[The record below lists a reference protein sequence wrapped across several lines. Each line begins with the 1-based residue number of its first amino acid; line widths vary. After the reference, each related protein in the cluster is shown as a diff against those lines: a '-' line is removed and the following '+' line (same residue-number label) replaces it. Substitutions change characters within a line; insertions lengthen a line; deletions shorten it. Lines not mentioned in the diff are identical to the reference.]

1 MEEGDGTLHCGNY
14 TKCDPIP
21 ILNSESRAATSV
33 GEENERENG
42 KGEVDVRDEMGVLE
56 GNGKANVRMEDV
68 RGGTP
73 WGKHPSGWRRW
84 WREDSDGIHYIWMP
98 SPREAAA

>member
-1 MEEGDGTLHCGNY
+1 M
-14 TKCDPIP
+14 
-21 ILNSESRAATSV
+21 

-56 GNGKANVRMEDV
+56 GNGEANVRMEDV

-84 WREDSDGIHYIWMP
+84 WRED
-98 SPREAAA
+98 